1 MPGRWLI
8 EDTAEIRYEC
18 TPVDLLAGTIISGA
32 EIIFLAIILWR
43 REDIDRYLAREP
55 VKEGGMHH
63 SNKSISM
70 GFSIE

>member
-1 MPGRWLI
+1 MPGRRLT
-8 EDTAEIRYEC
+8 EDTAEIGYGF

-55 VKEGGMHH
+55 VKEGGDA
-63 SNKSISM
+63 SLQ
-70 GFSIE
+70 